1 MRNTDDVTGKA
12 RTVYA
17 AGAIGL
23 TVGAGANQMGSA
35 QPGRGSER
43 GSMNW
48 GNTNQF
54 GVFEIFGVLIGI
66 AVLTLLVALVV
77 RVSRK
82 SGTP

>member
-1 MRNTDDVTGKA
+1 MNKNSA
-12 RTVYA
+12 RAIAAAIVLTVF
-17 AGAIGL
+17 AGA
-23 TVGAGANQMGSA
+23 TRMVMA
-35 QPGRGSER
+35 QPGHGSER

-48 GNTNQF
+48 GNTNQY
-54 GVFEIFGVLIGI
+54 GAFEILGVLIGI

>member
-1 MRNTDDVTGKA
+1 MRNTIEVTGRA

-23 TVGAGANQMGSA
+23 TVGAGANQMGTA
-35 QPGRGSER
+35 QPGHGSER

-48 GNTNQF
+48 GNTNQY
-54 GVFEIFGVLIGI
+54 GAFEILGVLIGI